1 MATTAGERVF
11 LRKASGLI
19 KTASNTDVFIY
30 DIGLVSIGL
39 GLGFMLL
46 FGPAIYLG
54 GNLYVGTLL
63 AGAAMILI
71 GLGMICWSI
80 TIPRSGGIY
89 NFGTRSMWPPLA
101 FTLSFVEVS
110 AWLFYG
116 SFGAWYLTQLAVAP
130 GVTASGILL
139 DNPGIESFG
148 ADLAKPWP
156 TFGIGAGAL
165 IIGAIILASGMR
177 RFFFTQ
183 KVMFTMAVLGTLVF
197 LGTLLATSRA
207 DFVAAFNN
215 HMGPRLGVG
224 SDAYNG
230 VISAASKAGWSS
242 PGFDWKQTL
251 LFSNWAFLPLIGA
264 AFSISIGGEIK
275 QVTKGQTMGI
285 LGAVTGSV
293 VVWIVSFALI
303 YRTMGS
309 HFLGA
314 VTYSDCTFVLN
325 CVQGAATPVT
335 PFPTLLMGI
344 GSGSV
349 ALTALIALGFIGW
362 IWLWIPTQILYPTRA
377 IVAWSLDRVAPD
389 ALGKVSDRTH
399 TPIPAI
405 LLSLAGGIGFIA
417 VLSFSTY
424 FTFVFFIEVA
434 VLAWAIVLLAGVFFP
449 YRRKDIYEKSPI
461 APLKIAGVPIMSI
474 ACALGCA
481 AAGLY
486 FANLWYD
493 GFAAGHTKHSLSIL
507 IGWFVGG
514 FVIYWVMWAWR
525 RRQGVNVDLAFKE
538 IPIE

>member
-1 MATTAGERVF
+1 MAATTSGDRVF

-39 GLGFMLL
+39 GLGFLL
-46 FGPAIYLG
+46 FFGPAVYLG

-63 AGAAMILI
+63 AGAAMILV
-71 GLGMICWSI
+71 GLGMICWTV

-116 SFGAWYLTQLAVAP
+116 SFGAVYLTQLGIAPAVTTV
-130 GVTASGILL
+130 GIISNNSGL
-139 DNPGIESFG
+139 ESFG
-148 ADLAKPWP
+148 TDLAGKWG
-156 TFGIGAGAL
+156 TFGIGSGAL

-177 RFFFTQ
+177 RFFFSQ
-183 KVMFTMAVLGTLVF
+183 KVMFTIALVGTLIF
-197 LGTLLATSRA
+197 LGTLLATSRS
-207 DFVAAFNN
+207 DFVGAFNSL
-215 HMGPRLGVG
+215 MGKRLSVG
-224 SDAYNG
+224 PDAYHG
-230 VISAASKAGWSS
+230 VVSAAQKAGWSD
-242 PGFDWKQTL
+242 PGFDWKQTIYL
-251 LFSNWAFLPLIGA
+251 ANWAFLPLIGG

-275 QVTKGQTMGI
+275 QVTKGQTIGI
-285 LGAVTGSV
+285 LSAIVGSV
-293 VVWIVSFALI
+293 VVWLISFALVF
-303 YRTMGS
+303 RTMGS

-314 VTYSDCTFVLN
+314 VTYSNLN
-325 CVQGAATPVT
+325 AVKGASTPVT
-335 PFPTLLMGI
+335 PFPTLLTGL
-344 GSGSV
+344 GVSSV
-349 ALTALIALGFIGW
+349 ALTILIALGFIGW

-405 LLSLAGGIGFIA
+405 VFSLAGGI
-417 VLSFSTY
+417 
-424 FTFVFFIEVA
+424 TFVGLLAFTTFFQLVIFIEVA

-449 YRRKDIYEKSPI
+449 YRRPDIYEKSPI
-461 APLKIAGVPIMSI
+461 ANLKIAGLPVMTV
-474 ACALGCA
+474 ACALGAIA
-481 AAGLY
+481 AFL
-486 FANLWYD
+486 FFFDLFFD
-493 GFAAGHTKHSLSIL
+493 SFAAGHSRHSMEVL
-507 IGWFVGG
+507 IGWFVGA
-514 FVIYWVMWAWR
+514 FVLYWVLWFWR